1 MNANEYIFTGPNI
14 FEFFFAYCEISNIY
28 N

>member
-14 FEFFFAYCEISNIY
+14 FGYFFAYCEISNIY